1 MTLTTFNPFDL
12 QIDRLFED
20 AVKTMGTGRPACNV
34 WEDADHFYVQMAL
47 PGWDAKDINI
57 KVEDGVVTLKGVRE
71 EKAPESPRTYFVHEL
86 GWPAF
91 ARSFTLPA
99 NVSDANATAAF
110 KDGVLTVEFAKREE
124 AKPRQITINVQ

>member
-34 WEDADHFYVQMAL
+34 WEDPDHFYVQMAL

-57 KVEDGVVTLKGVRE
+57 KVEDGVVTLKGARE
-71 EKAPESPRTYFVHEL
+71 EKAPESPTYFVH
-86 GWPAF
+86 
-91 ARSFTLPA
+91 
-99 NVSDANATAAF
+99 ATAAF